1 MALNYD
7 PQLNRYRAFRFKGA
21 DYTKMS
27 AERPQDLLT
36 MEEYGELSKVLG
48 RAWMIELFTLG
59 ATLIAQFA
67 LSKSRLFRVCNGYV
81 RTTSRVG
88 LVFLPWFYQRSQ
100 HAHEVETLY
109 NHFIASKLNA
119 LYEAPISLKLAS
131 N

>member
-7 PQLNRYRAFRFKGA
+7 PQLNRYRNFRFKGA
-21 DYTKMS
+21 DYEQMA

-36 MEEYGELSKVLG
+36 MEEYGELSKALG
-48 RAWMIELFTLG
+48 KAWIVELFTLG
-59 ATLIAQFA
+59 ITLIAQLA
-67 LSKSRLFRVCNGYV
+67 LSKARAFKVCNGYV

-88 LVFLPWFYQRSQ
+88 LVFLPWYYQRSQ
-100 HAHEVETLY
+100 HAHELNTLY
-109 NHFIASKLNA
+109 NSFMASKLSA